1 MFLFK
6 QYPLTEHVILEKQ
19 METLESFGHFEKRFD
34 SGTKGRH
41 NEYPE
46 VAILTWSV
54 VCSSVFSFGRGRNR
68 WSVTT
73 LEECVC

>member
-1 MFLFK
+1 
-6 QYPLTEHVILEKQ
+6 
-19 METLESFGHFEKRFD
+19 METLKSLGHFEKGFD

-46 VAILTWSV
+46 VVILTWSV
-54 VCSSVFSFGRGRNR
+54 VRSSVFSFGRGINR